1 MRSFSSLKALLVL
14 IATITTIYFL
24 LSYNL
29 PPDPPSLHYHYQ
41 PLPSPTS
48 TTATRHLLFSIASS
62 SRSLPTRKPYIRLWY
77 SPPNVRAFLFL
88 DRPIPSSD
96 PDPALP
102 ALPPVLVSNDTSRF
116 PYTYPRGM
124 RSAIRVARIVKEAV
138 ELNEVGV
145 KWFVFGDDDTVFFV
159 DNLVRVLSKYDY
171 KKWFY
176 VGSWSES
183 YEQNQE
189 HSFDMAY
196 GGGGF
201 AISSGLAEV
210 LATVLDSC
218 LMRYGHLYGSDERVY
233 SCVAELG
240 IGLTR
245 EPGFHQ
251 IDIRGNLLG
260 MLSAHPLSPL
270 LSLHHVDA
278 VDPIF
283 PLMNKVDSIKHIF
296 KAAHFDPYRILQQTV
311 CYDSLNSLTVSVSW
325 GHSVQVYVGNVF
337 LPDLL
342 PLQKTFMPWRRN
354 KNHNASHY
362 MFNTRMNPRDPCKSP
377 VVYFL
382 QSLAP
387 HGGGALSSFKR
398 FNVRNC
404 FNSMINDLERV
415 RVFSKKLELDDA
427 EELRSPR
434 RQCCNVRSILG
445 DSMVID
451 VRQCG
456 INELISMQQ

>member
-48 TTATRHLLFSIASS
+48 TTTTRHLLFSIASS

-88 DRPIPSSD
+88 DRPTPNSD
-96 PDPALP
+96 PDH

-189 HSFDMAY
+189 HSFDMA
-196 GGGGF
+196 
-201 AISSGLAEV
+201 
-210 LATVLDSC
+210 
-218 LMRYGHLYGSDERVY
+218 
-233 SCVAELG
+233 
-240 IGLTR
+240 
-245 EPGFHQ
+245 
-251 IDIRGNLLG
+251 
-260 MLSAHPLSPL
+260 
-270 LSLHHVDA
+270 
-278 VDPIF
+278 
-283 PLMNKVDSIKHIF
+283 
-296 KAAHFDPYRILQQTV
+296 
-311 CYDSLNSLTVSVSW
+311 
-325 GHSVQVYVGNVF
+325 
-337 LPDLL
+337 
-342 PLQKTFMPWRRN
+342 
-354 KNHNASHY
+354 
-362 MFNTRMNPRDPCKSP
+362 
-377 VVYFL
+377 
-382 QSLAP
+382 
-387 HGGGALSSFKR
+387 
-398 FNVRNC
+398 
-404 FNSMINDLERV
+404 
-415 RVFSKKLELDDA
+415 
-427 EELRSPR
+427 
-434 RQCCNVRSILG
+434 
-445 DSMVID
+445 
-451 VRQCG
+451 
-456 INELISMQQ
+456 